1 MSILLGEWGT
11 LYLTKKHI
19 VLLSLR
25 GACVPE
31 RFFNGGLM
39 RADAT
44 SPIMSAHAQVS
55 YLRDEKNVSFELVS
69 EEDAVAFL
77 EERSFFFKLKAFAKD
92 FEKYGRK
99 PGEKGRYVNLDFGH
113 LVELSKLDKALR
125 SLVLDLALDIE
136 HYLKV
141 RINAA
146 AMRAGTDPFAVVD
159 TFLES
164 SAASVVSEQTKAID
178 KNVGACAIQLAT
190 STLERC
196 DLGSRP
202 AIVSSANEAVATLS
216 EVTLGRDPR
225 HVEHAIA
232 GMAGSPYSGALVR
245 KYAEGPIPLWT
256 LLELVSFGP
265 LTRLYRHCFGKAGAI
280 DDPEEKRVF
289 SSYRGMLRCTQQLR
303 NAAAHNDC
311 LLNGLSSHEK
321 KSGSYPKIR
330 KALVE
335 GYGMD
340 SDVVAQ
346 VGSVRVAMD
355 LAAVLICYDAYV
367 PRGGSRSKA
376 GLTLSAA
383 RERFAENAPW
393 FDKTYAVKSFL
404 DYVDALFH
412 TFAMILD
419 A

>member
-1 MSILLGEWGT
+1 M
-11 LYLTKKHI
+11 K
-19 VLLSLR
+19 
-25 GACVPE
+25 
-31 RFFNGGLM
+31 
-39 RADAT
+39 ADAT
-44 SPIMSAHAQVS
+44 APIMGAHAQVS
-55 YLRDEKNVSFELVS
+55 YLRDEKNVSFRLMN
-69 EEDAVAFL
+69 EEDAAAFL

-92 FEKYGRK
+92 FEKYACK

-146 AMRAGTDPFAVVD
+146 AMHAGADPFEVVG

-164 SAASVVSEQTKAID
+164 SAASVVSEQTKALD
-178 KNVGACAIQLAT
+178 RGVGAGAVRLAA
-190 STLERC
+190 STLGGCNLE
-196 DLGSRP
+196 SRP
-202 AIVSSANEAVATLS
+202 AIVSAANEATATLS
-216 EVTLGRDPR
+216 EVTKGRDPR

-245 KYAEGPIPLWT
+245 KYADGPIPLWI

-280 DDPEEKRVF
+280 DDSKEREMF
-289 SSYRGMLRCTQQLR
+289 SAYRGLLKCTQQLR

-311 LLNGLSSHEK
+311 LLNGLASHKK
-321 KSGSYPKIR
+321 KSGAYPKIR
-330 KALVE
+330 KALAE

-340 SDVVAQ
+340 PDVVAQ

-367 PRGGSRSKA
+367 PRGGSRSRA
-376 GLTLSAA
+376 GLALSAA
-383 RERFAENAPW
+383 RDRFAEHAPW
-393 FDKTYAVKSFL
+393 FDKTYAVKSFF
-404 DYVDALFH
+404 DYADTLFD
-412 TFAMILD
+412 TFSKAF
-419 A
+419 AS

>member
-1 MSILLGEWGT
+1 M
-11 LYLTKKHI
+11 K
-19 VLLSLR
+19 
-25 GACVPE
+25 
-31 RFFNGGLM
+31 
-39 RADAT
+39 ADAT
-44 SPIMSAHAQVS
+44 APIMGAHAQVS
-55 YLRDEKNVSFELVS
+55 YLRDEKNVSFRLMN
-69 EEDAVAFL
+69 EEDAAAFL

-92 FEKYGRK
+92 FEKYACK

-146 AMRAGTDPFAVVD
+146 AMHAGADPFEVVG

-164 SAASVVSEQTKAID
+164 SAASVVSEQTKALD
-178 KNVGACAIQLAT
+178 RGVGAGAVRLAA
-190 STLERC
+190 STLGGCNLE
-196 DLGSRP
+196 SRP
-202 AIVSSANEAVATLS
+202 AIVSAANEATATLS
-216 EVTLGRDPR
+216 EVTKGRDPR

-245 KYAEGPIPLWT
+245 KYADGPIPLWI

-280 DDPEEKRVF
+280 DDSKEREMF
-289 SSYRGMLRCTQQLR
+289 SAYRGLLKCTQQLR

-311 LLNGLSSHEK
+311 LLNGLASHEK
-321 KSGSYPKIR
+321 KSGAYPKIR
-330 KALVE
+330 KALAE

-340 SDVVAQ
+340 PDVVAQ

-367 PRGGSRSKA
+367 PRGGSRSRA
-376 GLTLSAA
+376 GLALSAA
-383 RERFAENAPW
+383 RDRFAEHAPW
-393 FDKTYAVKSFL
+393 FDKTYAVKSFF
-404 DYVDALFH
+404 DYADTLFD
-412 TFAMILD
+412 TFSKAF
-419 A
+419 AS